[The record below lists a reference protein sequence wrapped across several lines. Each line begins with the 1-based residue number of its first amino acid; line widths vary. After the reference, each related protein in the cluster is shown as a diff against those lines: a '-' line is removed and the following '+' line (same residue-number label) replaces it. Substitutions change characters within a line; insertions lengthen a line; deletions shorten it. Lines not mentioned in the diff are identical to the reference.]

1 MIQWPSISLPAVQVG
16 MDEKINQLFAQ
27 YTTWFVDLIFYQI
40 PFTESI
46 RIPWVLVVLFLGAV
60 SFTFYFKG
68 INLTRF
74 LTAIRI
80 VRGKYDHL
88 ENDAPVI
95 HSNELHTTA
104 TGDVVGTI
112 RNEAQQGEVSKYQ
125 ALSSALAGTLGLG
138 NVAGV
143 AVAVSI
149 GGAGATFWM
158 IISGLLAMSS
168 KFVECTLGVKYR
180 DIHEGGIVYGG
191 PMFYLQRGFAEKGW
205 HKIGRILAISFA
217 ILCVGGSLGGGNMFQ
232 ANQAF
237 KMVEFITGAEQS
249 VLHQRGWLFGIILAI
264 LVGIVIIGGIKKIA
278 NVADKLVP
286 LMVVIYIVASLSVII
301 IFYQNIPHALYE
313 IVQSAFT
320 ANGIAGGVMGSM
332 IQGFKRASFSNEAGI
347 GSASI
352 AHSTAK
358 TNYPAS
364 EGLVS
369 LLEPFVDTVVVC
381 TMTALVI
388 VISNQLHGSTATTF
402 EDGVLLTSRA
412 FQRGISW
419 FPYILTLSVCLF
431 AFCTLISWSYYGVQA
446 WAYLFGR
453 SKLSENTFKFIFCLC
468 IVIGSAASFGA
479 VCNFSDAMI
488 FGMMVPNMIG
498 LFVLAPQVKQELQRY
513 LQRIKQA

>member
-1 MIQWPSISLPAVQVG
+1 MNCLPSKLHLQLHTG
-16 MDEKINQLFAQ
+16 LDEKINQLFAA

-40 PFTESI
+40 PFTDQI
-46 RIPWVLVVLFLGAV
+46 KIPWVLLMLFLGALA
-60 SFTFYFKG
+60 FTIYFKG
-68 INLTRF
+68 INLRLF
-74 LTAIRI
+74 NTAIRI

-88 ENDAPVI
+88 EGTTPSLQANTV
-95 HSNELHTTA
+95 HTTEE
-104 TGDVVGTI
+104 GDVVNTL

-158 IISGLLAMSS
+158 VVSGLLAMAS

-180 DIHEGGIVYGG
+180 DIHKGGVVYGG

-205 HKIGRILAISFA
+205 LKTGRFLAISFA

-237 KMVEFITGAEQS
+237 KMVEFITGANES
-249 VLHQRGWLFGIILAI
+249 FLHQRGWLFGIILAI

-286 LMVVIYIVASLSVII
+286 FMVVIYIIASLSVII
-301 IFYQNIPHALYE
+301 IFYKNIPHALYE
-313 IVQSAFT
+313 IFHGAFT
-320 ANGIAGGVMGSM
+320 ASGIAGGVMGSM

-369 LLEPFVDTVVVC
+369 LLEPFIDTVVVC

-388 VISNQLHGSTATTF
+388 VISNQLQGSNATSF

-412 FQRGISW
+412 FQQGISW
-419 FPYILTLSVCLF
+419 FPYVLTLSVCLF

-479 VCNFSDAMI
+479 VCDFSDAMI

-513 LQRIKQA
+513 LQRIKEG